1 MKTSMRFVLAVVA
14 LVALGARAAEVSE
27 VKIAGGFGI
36 TNLPLYVMEAQRL
49 IEKHAKAQGHPELK
63 ASFPIIAG
71 AANMNDALISGA
83 VHMGFPA
90 PPGLITLWAR
100 TRDSVDVRAV
110 AAVSSMPLYLN
121 TSNPNVKTVADFT
134 EKDRVAVPSLKV
146 SIQPILLSMMAVKL
160 YGEAQAA
167 KFDPYTVAMP
177 HPEATTALLSGSAG
191 VTGHFGSPP
200 FQYQQLRQAG
210 IRTVL
215 KSYEVTGGRSTF
227 VIGIATGRFH
237 RENPRTYKAT
247 LAALGE
253 AIDWINANKRAAAEL
268 YLQVTKDKRST
279 ADDILAMLNDPEI
292 VFTLTPERI
301 MSYADHMHRVGMIKT
316 KPASW
321 KDLFFPEVHHLAG
334 S

>member
-1 MKTSMRFVLAVVA
+1 MRNALKLVLAITLA
-14 LVALGARAAEVSE
+14 TAAAARAEVSE

-36 TNLPLYVMEAQRL
+36 TNLPLYVMESQKL
-49 IEKHAKAQGHPELK
+49 IEKHAKASGLPEVK
-63 ASFPIIAG
+63 VSFPIIAG

-100 TRDSVDVRAV
+100 TRDNVDVRAV
-110 AAVSSMPLYLN
+110 SAISSMPLYLN
-121 TSNPNVKTVADFT
+121 TSNPAVKSVTDFT
-134 EKDRVAVPSLKV
+134 DKDRIAVPSLKV

-160 YGEAQAA
+160 FGEAQSG

-191 VTGHFGSPP
+191 ITAHFGSPP
-200 FQYQQLRQAG
+200 FQFQQLRQAG

-227 VIGIATGRFH
+227 VIGIATGRFNK
-237 RENPRTYKAT
+237 ENPRTYKAI

-253 AIDWINANKRAAAEL
+253 SVEWINRNKRQAAEL
-268 YLQVTKDKRST
+268 YLQVTKDKRSSV
-279 ADDILAMLNDPEI
+279 DDILVMLNDPEI

-301 MSYADHMHRVGMIKT
+301 MTYAEHMHRTGMIKV

-321 KDLFFPEVHHLAG
+321 KDLFFPEVHHLPG